1 MVAFFGLIFLTPL
14 AYVML
19 LTWVGCTVCYVDGTV
34 DMGRLYSGTVDMG
47 RLYIVHTVKLTQIV
61 DSVHK
66 AEVCQWIVLVT
77 WNSLSHHHTEVSV
90 LGLFDN

>member
-47 RLYIVHTVKLTQIV
+47 RLYNCAIYIVHTVKLTRIV
-61 DSVHK
+61 YSVHK

-77 WNSLSHHHTEVSV
+77 WNSLSHHLQIKVQE
-90 LGLFDN
+90 